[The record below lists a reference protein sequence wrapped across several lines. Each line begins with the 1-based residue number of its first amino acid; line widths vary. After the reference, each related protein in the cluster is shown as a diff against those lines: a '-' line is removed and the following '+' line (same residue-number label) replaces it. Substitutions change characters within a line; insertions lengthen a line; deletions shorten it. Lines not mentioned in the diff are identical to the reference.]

1 MLQAPGKMIGVA
13 YARARRPYAGTR
25 DGPVPPGPP
34 LREGGA
40 PNGGA
45 ASLQQKMSRQRQLAL
60 EKQRV
65 SARKQLGAGVIASA
79 SPMLQASHFRGRD
92 WDQMPD
98 GLGLSSPVLK
108 ESRSSPEPKTAPTSP
123 QEDRERP
130 EAVKTGTKPIDDALD
145 GLAEEL
151 LLDDR
156 LPAGKKLEESMSQS
170 RGGSSPS
177 KVPGGAWSDGKDGVE
192 AELGPREG
200 LRRKQQT
207 LILDEENPSAVPQVK
222 SVVRVTTPPAAP
234 GRSWDL
240 TVEDSRT
247 EPGNNRRSRAEPA
260 KSWWPFGGGG
270 ASVAPAE
277 IKEEDPCSVAHGKIR
292 QADVKQDTGF
302 KRGIPRHR

>member
-1 MLQAPGKMIGVA
+1 MPAPGKMIGVA
-13 YARARRPYAGTR
+13 Y

-207 LILDEENPSAVPQVK
+207 LILDEENPSAAPQVK

-277 IKEEDPCSVAHGKIR
+277 IKEEVTAVSSFTFD
-292 QADVKQDTGF
+292 
-302 KRGIPRHR
+302 